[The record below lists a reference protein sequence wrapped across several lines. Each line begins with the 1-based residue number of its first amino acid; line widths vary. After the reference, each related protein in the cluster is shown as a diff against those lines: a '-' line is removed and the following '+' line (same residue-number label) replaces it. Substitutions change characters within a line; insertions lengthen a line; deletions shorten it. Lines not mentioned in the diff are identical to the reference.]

1 MEAISVKKIYQYPIE
16 DNIIIEDMEL
26 YIQREK

>member
-1 MEAISVKKIYQYPIE
+1 MEAISVKKFISIYE

-26 YIQREK
+26 CIPREK